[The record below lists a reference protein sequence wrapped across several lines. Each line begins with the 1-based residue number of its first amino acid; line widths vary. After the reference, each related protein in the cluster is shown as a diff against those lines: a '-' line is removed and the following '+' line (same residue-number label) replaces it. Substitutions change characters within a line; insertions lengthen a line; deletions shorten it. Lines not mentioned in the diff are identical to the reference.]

1 MTSKSAHAWRYR
13 CYELLEQGAVGDW
26 ASRLV
31 DGLIIGLIV
40 ISLIAVVLESVPA
53 FADRYHAWFV
63 AVEVAALLA
72 FTIEYGLRLWVA
84 VEHRSIGIRRWD
96 ERA

>member
-1 MTSKSAHAWRYR
+1 MTRKSAHAWRHR

-40 ISLIAVVLESVPA
+40 TSLIAVALESVPA
-53 FADRYHAWFV
+53 LVSRMVRRGRSHR
-63 AVEVAALLA
+63 
-72 FTIEYGLRLWVA
+72 TGGL
-84 VEHRSIGIRRWD
+84 HH
-96 ERA
+96 